1 PVRAPATPTGKAG
14 PTVRGRL
21 NHVSVEEAEEDP
33 GVLMGELRINNNLA
47 TVLFDSGAS
56 HSFIS
61 IAFAKDHK
69 IPFEKMRCPLEISTP
84 GSKWRTDG
92 VTPEVQITIGY
103 YSFPFTLVALSSSGI
118 DVILGMN
125 WLAKYRA
132 NLDCAAKTITVT
144 APSGDIVK
152 YWPATSIPPSAI
164 VPNSPEILLC
174 FMEGESPPEIQDI
187 HVVCDFPDVFPEE
200 LPGMPPDRSV
210 EFVIDLLPGTAP
222 ISKKPY
228 RMPVE
233 ELALLKEQIDEL
245 LAKDFIQPS
254 SSPWGCPVLFVK
266 KRDSTVP
273 RLVSDY
279 RPLNAVTIKNK

>member
-1 PVRAPATPTGKAG
+1 MANR
-14 PTVRGRL
+14 
-21 NHVSVEEAEEDP
+21 
-33 GVLMGELRINNNLA
+33 
-47 TVLFDSGAS
+47 
-56 HSFIS
+56 
-61 IAFAKDHK
+61 
-69 IPFEKMRCPLEISTP
+69 
-84 GSKWRTDG
+84 W

-103 YSFPFTLVALSSSGI
+103 YSFPFALVALKSKGI

-125 WLAKYRA
+125 WLTKYQA

-152 YWPATSIPPSAI
+152 YWPANSRPPSAV

-210 EFVIDLLPGTAP
+210 EFVIELLPGTAP

-228 RMPVE
+228 RMPAE

-279 RPLNAVTIKNK
+279 RPLNAVTIKNKYPIPDRKSTRLNSSHITRSRMPSSA

>member
-1 PVRAPATPTGKAG
+1 
-14 PTVRGRL
+14 
-21 NHVSVEEAEEDP
+21 
-33 GVLMGELRINNNLA
+33 
-47 TVLFDSGAS
+47 
-56 HSFIS
+56 
-61 IAFAKDHK
+61 
-69 IPFEKMRCPLEISTP
+69 MRRPLEISTP
-84 GSKWRTDG
+84 GPKWQTDG
-92 VTPEVQITIGY
+92 VTPEVQIIIASL
-103 YSFPFTLVALSSSGI
+103 SFPFPLIALRSKGL
-118 DVILGMN
+118 DAILGMD
-125 WLAKYRA
+125 WLARYHA
-132 NLDCAAKTITVT
+132 NLDCAAKSITVT
-144 APSGDIVK
+144 HPSGYDVQF
-152 YWPATSIPPSAI
+152 WATYSGPPSSDN
-164 VPNSPEILLC
+164 PLSPEITLC
-174 FMEGESPPEIQDI
+174 FMEGLSPPEIQDI

-233 ELALLKEQIDEL
+233 ELALLNEQIDQL

-279 RPLNAVTIKNK
+279 RDRKSVV

>member
-1 PVRAPATPTGKAG
+1 MRRPLV
-14 PTVRGRL
+14 
-21 NHVSVEEAEEDP
+21 
-33 GVLMGELRINNNLA
+33 
-47 TVLFDSGAS
+47 
-56 HSFIS
+56 
-61 IAFAKDHK
+61 IA
-69 IPFEKMRCPLEISTP
+69 TP
-84 GSKWRTDG
+84 GSKWQTDG
-92 VTPEVQITIGY
+92 VTPEVQINIGSL
-103 YSFPFTLVALSSSGI
+103 SFPYALVALKSKGI

-125 WLAKYRA
+125 WLTKYQA

-164 VPNSPEILLC
+164 VPRSPEILLC

-233 ELALLKEQIDEL
+233 ELALLKEQIDQL
-245 LAKDFIQPS
+245 LAKDIIQPS

-273 RLVSDY
+273 RLVSD
-279 RPLNAVTIKNK
+279 